1 MGRAFEFRRARKE
14 KRWGKMA
21 VAFTKLSKEI
31 TLAAKVGGR
40 RSGNKPPAEGCRRKR
55 QSGKYAERQ
64 N

>member
-31 TLAAKVGGR
+31 TLAAKKGGPDPSTNLR
-40 RSGNKPPAEGCRRKR
+40 LRVAIEVDCTMISA
-55 QSGKYAERQ
+55 A
-64 N
+64 

>member
-31 TLAAKVGGR
+31 TLADFNHRGL
-40 RSGNKPPAEGCRRKR
+40 SKR
-55 QSGKYAERQ
+55 ISEVISYIWEPYY
-64 N
+64 